1 MNPTVADVPAQA
13 GPAWSYSRLRNFET
27 CPKRHYHY
35 DIAKDVREPQS
46 QQLLAGNELHRAFE
60 HRLTRDTPLPMGLR
74 QHEGYLAKIKAAPG
88 VLHGEQ
94 RLALTGEFQM
104 SAFFGP
110 RVWFRTVIDAVL
122 IQADRARA
130 LIFDWKT
137 GKVKEDDTQLQLMAL
152 TTFVSLPEVDR
163 VRASL
168 VFTEYGQ
175 TVTSEFTRD
184 GQAEIWHEILPRV
197 DAMQQ
202 AAREKDY
209 PAKPSGLC
217 KKYCAVASCPFF
229 RKGA

>member
-1 MNPTVADVPAQA
+1 MSLPKPQS
-13 GPAWSYSRLRNFET
+13 GPAWSYSRLKNWET

-35 DIAKDVREPQS
+35 DVKKDIKEPQS
-46 QQLLAGNELHRAFE
+46 QQLAAGHALHLAFE
-60 HRLTRDTPLPMGLR
+60 HRLTRDEPLPMGLR
-74 QHEGYLAKIKAAPG
+74 QHEAMLGKIRTAPG

-94 RLALTGEFQM
+94 KLALTPDFQM

-122 IQADRARA
+122 IQRDRARA
-130 LIFDWKT
+130 LIFDWKS
-137 GKVKEDDTQLQLMAL
+137 GKVKEDDTQLQLMAM

-175 TVTSEFTRD
+175 TVTSEFLRD
-184 GQAEIWHEILPRV
+184 DQAEIWNGILPRV
-197 DAMQQ
+197 DAMQK
-202 AAREKDY
+202 AAREQDY

-217 KKYCAVASCPFF
+217 KKFCSVASCPFY
-229 RKGA
+229 RRGA